1 MNDRKNSSRR
11 RKFFL
16 TTKRL
21 FDRLNDMIK
30 RFNEVIAS
38 LESIQTTEL
47 EIVDL
52 GEALDLAIRIKSMS
66 EAVYLGILAEIEDN
80 DFANSMGF
88 RTAADAAAAKSGER
102 RGSAKR
108 DVELA
113 KDIKAQPALS
123 EAFGSGDLTRSKAA
137 EILRAE
143 GATDEEQRA
152 LIEAAKTESTSKLHR
167 RVEDFRSEHGQEPPK
182 GKNSLN
188 ITRNDSGGSIS
199 ASLEPVRL
207 NTVEIALDMAIK
219 KLGLPKDIP
228 YDERRAE
235 GLAAICRFFIEHVD
249 NASTVRGSKPHVSVI
264 IDLATLE
271 GRANKPSRLE
281 NGQYITGE
289 AARQICCDAGIT
301 RIVTDPRSQP
311 LDVGT
316 QGTGFTVAM
325 SRAII
330 ARDKHCVHEGCEAPP
345 WACEIH
351 HKHHRVDRGKHSVEN
366 GELRCW
372 YHHDHQHAQ
381 DAHQKRQHGT
391 YANAA

>member
-1 MNDRKNSSRR
+1 
-11 RKFFL
+11 
-16 TTKRL
+16 
-21 FDRLNDMIK
+21 
-30 RFNEVIAS
+30 
-38 LESIQTTEL
+38 
-47 EIVDL
+47 
-52 GEALDLAIRIKSMS
+52 
-66 EAVYLGILAEIEDN
+66 
-80 DFANSMGF
+80 
-88 RTAADAAAAKSGER
+88 
-102 RGSAKR
+102 
-108 DVELA
+108 
-113 KDIKAQPALS
+113 
-123 EAFGSGDLTRSKAA
+123 
-137 EILRAE
+137 
-143 GATDEEQRA
+143 
-152 LIEAAKTESTSKLHR
+152 
-167 RVEDFRSEHGQEPPK
+167 
-182 GKNSLN
+182 
-188 ITRNDSGGSIS
+188 
-199 ASLEPVRL
+199 
-207 NTVEIALDMAIK
+207 MAIK

-235 GLAAICRFFIEHVD
+235 GLAAICRFFIEHVN
-249 NASTVRGSKPHVSVI
+249 NASTVRGSRPHVSVI

-271 GRANKPSRLE
+271 GRANRPSRLE

-289 AARQICCDAGIT
+289 AARQMCCDAAIT

-316 QGTGFTVAM
+316 QGSGFTVAM

-351 HKHHRVDRGKHSVEN
+351 HKHHRVDRGKHSVDN